1 MNSDIEELGG
11 AARSAVILS
20 LGDFIY
26 NAILA
31 LSYVIVIRL
40 LGSEGYGLYSLVYS
54 VPLLLYSFVSLSV
67 DTAISRYIKFY
78 IAKGM
83 VYETRNVVRVSLS
96 IKILTG
102 LLTTIICL
110 IFPKPLAEVI
120 INRPDAYNYIMLT
133 SITALLHSIYTYL
146 QSVFIGFEEVWVN
159 SVLKIIYSI
168 SKTVTVIPLLLIGFY
183 VVGAI
188 ASHIVSLFLAVAIGI
203 IPLISIMKRKLS
215 MDLSKKT
222 DDPSSIARELI
233 SYSIPLHTSS
243 LIATTVSMYQ
253 TVLLSRALTDA
264 EIGGYRAL
272 TVFQTFIT
280 VILGPITIALLPMFT
295 GINAKGNREDLLR
308 ALTRSNKYVSLIVVP
323 LTLLTMV
330 FSRELVYLICGP
342 DYLFAYV
349 YLPLL
354 FAPYLLV
361 GFGSATIPQ
370 LFNAVGETKLN
381 LYVSLISSAVFVPTS
396 YVLTMVLGYR
406 LWGFL
411 ASSLI
416 SSISSVVFYNIFLV
430 KIFQDRTDVK
440 ALNSLYASSL
450 LALSIPALF
459 LYIPLPKP
467 ISLIRVAIGGVLYMF
482 AYIAFSVV
490 LKALN
495 EQDIEFFEK
504 AFQTI
509 PVVKIVIKL
518 LAIFAKKMIET
529 VNKLFT
535 ESKLA

>member
-1 MNSDIEELGG
+1 MDSDVEELGI
-11 AARSAVILS
+11 AARSAIILS

-26 NAILA
+26 SAVLA
-31 LSYVIVIRL
+31 LSYVIVIRF
-40 LGSEGYGLYSLVYS
+40 LGSEGYGLYSLVHS

-67 DTAISRYIKFY
+67 DMAISRYIKFY
-78 IAKGM
+78 ISRNM
-83 VYETRNVVRVSLS
+83 VYEARNVVKVSLY

-102 LLTTIICL
+102 LSTTIICL
-110 IFPKPLAEVI
+110 IFPKPLAEIV
-120 INRPDAYNYIMLT
+120 INRPDAYNYIMLAST
-133 SITALLHSIYTYL
+133 IGLLNSLYTYL
-146 QSVFIGFEEVWVN
+146 LSVFVGLEEAWVN
-159 SVLKIIYSI
+159 SIIKITYSI
-168 SKTVTVIPLLLIGFY
+168 SRTVTVIPLLLIGFY

-203 IPLISIMKRKLS
+203 IPLISIVKRKLNVNLNKRVD
-215 MDLSKKT
+215 DLSL
-222 DDPSSIARELI
+222 IAKELI

-243 LIATTVSMYQ
+243 LIATAVSMYQ
-253 TVLLSRALTDA
+253 TVLLARTLTDT

-295 GINAKGNREDLLR
+295 GINAKGGKEALLR
-308 ALTRSNKYVSLIVVP
+308 ALTRSNKYISFIVVP

-370 LFNAVGETKLN
+370 LFNAIGETKLN
-381 LYVSLISSAVFVPTS
+381 LYVSTISSAIFVPTS
-396 YVLTMVLGYR
+396 YILTMVLDYR

-416 SSISSVVFYNIFLV
+416 SSISSVTLYNVLLV
-430 KIFQDRTDVK
+430 KILKDKVNVK
-440 ALNSLYASSL
+440 ALNPLYASSL

-467 ISLIRVAIGGVLYMF
+467 ISLVRVVVGGVLYILL
-482 AYIAFSVV
+482 YIAFSVV

-509 PVVKIVIKL
+509 PVLKTFIKL
-518 LAIFAKKMIET
+518 FAIFAKKLMKI
-529 VNKLFT
+529 VNASSNRDKLI
-535 ESKLA
+535 